1 MCSLKAGS
9 IKDEIISFPIVKLT
23 ANRFSDIDKTMKEI
37 GKMITKLLFKESD
50 FRSIGDS
57 NEAAEI
63 TKLFTE

>member
-1 MCSLKAGS
+1 
-9 IKDEIISFPIVKLT
+9 
-23 ANRFSDIDKTMKEI
+23 MKEI

-50 FRSIGDS
+50 FRSIGDF